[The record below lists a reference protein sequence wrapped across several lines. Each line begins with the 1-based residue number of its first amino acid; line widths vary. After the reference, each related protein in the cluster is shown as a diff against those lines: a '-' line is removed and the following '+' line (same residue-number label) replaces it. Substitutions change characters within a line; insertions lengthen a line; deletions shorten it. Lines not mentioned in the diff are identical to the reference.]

1 MKHYVITGILIT
13 IFMYSAV
20 TGASAAK
27 LITETLFNIPYNIPK
42 ANKQPVLQLVRQDY
56 EALEVGKSVVKT
68 PLVIG
73 SRQFTRGL
81 GTHSFSQIRIYSPV
95 PITGFSAWVGVNM
108 TSPDQGGLGSV
119 DFAVSV
125 DGKVLHKTG
134 VMSVGEEPERIDI
147 NTAGVKVLDLL
158 VGDGGDGPA
167 WDHADWA
174 DACITTQE
182 GVTLYLDDI
191 KQGVIPAVLSAY
203 PFSFTFGGKSSDELL
218 PTWSKSSHTETLDID
233 RTKLVTT
240 WIDASTGLK
249 LTWETVKYGDYSA
262 AEWLL
267 NMENTGTSDT
277 PIISDLQA
285 MDIGMKSPMNPKAP
299 YIFHHTNGAQS
310 TPTDYEVSIK
320 PLDNSVARSL
330 SGGGGRSSNKDFP
343 FYKVETGDGSVI
355 VAVGWS
361 GQWASRIETVD
372 NQTLHMTAG
381 LEKTNFILHPGERVR
396 TPRILLFHW
405 QGDTLESNAQF
416 RQLIYKHYSAMRSGK
431 PSPPTPFCNTCFTR
445 GGGWL
450 NECNAENQIS
460 LIKAYSKLGLEALM
474 TDAGWFTG
482 GWPEGAGNWDARKD
496 AYPQGMGPVAQ
507 AAKDNKMVYGLW
519 FEPERVV
526 AGTTVNKQHPEWML
540 GAVAGPNGTYLLNFG
555 MKDVQDYFFNIVKGY
570 MDMPGFRVYR
580 QDFNMDPL
588 PYWRFNDAP
597 NRQGMTEMK
606 YVEGLY
612 AYWDRIRTTWPDAFM
627 EECASGGRRI
637 DLETITRMN
646 AHQDSDYWFDYDV
659 DQAQNWGVSQYLPNN
674 LIVQHLHV
682 LDDYSFHSTLAS
694 SLCLGWIAD
703 APDFDVKRGKAILKR
718 YLEIRHLL
726 IGAWY
731 PLLPYSR
738 NPKDWMASQYHRA
751 DLGEGLIVIERHN
764 ESPYSTVQLSLHG
777 LDKDAEYELRFD
789 STGKK
794 LKKKGSEL
802 MKQLDLSISGK
813 RKSDLILYRL
823 IK

>member
-1 MKHYVITGILIT
+1 MKHFILTGILIPV
-13 IFMYSAV
+13 IMGSAV
-20 TGASAAK
+20 TGASAGK
-27 LITETLFNIPYNIPK
+27 VITETLFKVPYNVPK
-42 ANKQPVLQLVRQDY
+42 ADNSPKLQLVRQDY

-68 PLVIG
+68 PLKIG
-73 SRQFTRGL
+73 SREFTRGL
-81 GTHSFSQIRIYSPV
+81 GTHSFSQIRVYSPI
-95 PITGFSAWVGVNM
+95 PITGFSAMVGVNK
-108 TSPDQGGLGSV
+108 TSPAQDGLGSV

-134 VMSVGEEPERIDI
+134 VLRVSDEPERIDLKMNGAKI
-147 NTAGVKVLDLL
+147 LDLL

-174 DACITTQE
+174 DAYITTQE
-182 GVTLYLDDI
+182 GSKLFLDDI
-191 KQGVIPAVLSAY
+191 KQGVIPAALSAY
-203 PFSFTFGGKSSDELL
+203 PFSFTYGGKSSDELL
-218 PTWSKSSHTETLDID
+218 PTWSKESHSEKLDAD
-233 RTKLVTT
+233 RTKLITT
-240 WIDASTGLK
+240 WTDTSTGLK
-249 LTWETVKYGDYSA
+249 LTWEAVKFSDYPA

-267 NMENTGTSDT
+267 YVENTGKSDT
-277 PIISDLQA
+277 PVISNLQA
-285 MDIGMKSPMNPKAP
+285 MDIGMKAPINPQTP
-299 YIFHHTNGAQS
+299 YVFHYTNGAQS

-320 PLDNSVARSL
+320 PLNNSGAQTL

-343 FYKVETGDGSVI
+343 FYKVETGDGSII

-372 NQTLHMTAG
+372 NETLHMTAG

-396 TPRILLFHW
+396 TPRILVLHW
-405 QGDTLESNAQF
+405 QGDTLDSNARF
-416 RQLIYKHYSAMRSGK
+416 RELIYKHYSAPRDGK

-445 GGGWL
+445 GGMWL

-460 LIKAYSKLGLEALM
+460 LIKAYAKLGLEALM

-507 AAKDNKMVYGLW
+507 AAKDNGMIYGLW
-519 FEPERVV
+519 FEPERVTS
-526 AGTTVNKQHPEWML
+526 GTTAHREHPEWML
-540 GAVAGPNGTYLLNFG
+540 GAMEGAQGTYLLNFG
-555 MKDVQDYFFNIVKGY
+555 LKDVQDYFFNIVKGY

-588 PYWRFNDAP
+588 PFWLFNDAP

-606 YVEGLY
+606 YIEGLY

-646 AHQDSDYWFDYDV
+646 GHQDSDYWFDYDV

-682 LDDYSFHSTLAS
+682 LDDYSFHSTMAS

-703 APDFDVKRGKAILKR
+703 APDFDTKRGKAILKR
-718 YLEIRHLL
+718 YRELRHLL
-726 IGAWY
+726 VGAWY
-731 PLLPYSR
+731 PLLPYTR

-751 DLGEGLIVIERHN
+751 DLDEGLLIILRHN
-764 ESPYSTVQLSLHG
+764 ESPYSTVQVALHG

-794 LKKKGSEL
+794 LKKKGSDL
-802 MKQLDLSISGK
+802 MKYLDLTITEK
-813 RKSDLILYRL
+813 RKSDLIHYRR